1 MARKKADILTK
12 AKKKTAIA
20 RAVIK
25 KGTGNIRINS
35 KSIDTITDE
44 MVRDEIMI
52 PFKIASNILGEG
64 FEDNIDIYVNVRG
77 GGVMGRAEAVK
88 SAIARA
94 IVKYTNNDKL
104 KDAFLSY
111 DRHLLV
117 DDVRRKEPKKALRKG
132 HTSKM
137 FYMWK
142 IDRT

>member
-132 HTSKM
+132 ARAKYQKS
-137 FYMWK
+137 Y
-142 IDRT
+142 R